1 MDLHRNES
9 ATGSPA
15 GDAVHQA
22 SDYLRSH
29 SMDEMADDV
38 RDNVDAVADRTR
50 DKADAVAGTV
60 REKAGE
66 VGTQA
71 SAKINDV
78 MSGTGQQLSSLA
90 QAIRK
95 HTTKGPAD
103 NATNSTADALERSGR
118 YLQDQDVDGIRGGLE
133 KMIRR
138 YPIPALLISAGIS
151 FVLARRIFR

>member
-1 MDLHRNES
+1 MDLRRNES
-9 ATGSPA
+9 ATGSHA
-15 GDAVHQA
+15 GDAAHQA

-29 SMDEMADDV
+29 SVDEMADDV

-50 DKADAVAGTV
+50 DKADEVAGTV

-66 VGTQA
+66 VGSQA

-95 HTTKGPAD
+95 HTTKDPVD
-103 NATNSTADALERSGR
+103 NATNATADALERSGR

-133 KMIRR
+133 KIIRR
-138 YPIPALLISAGIS
+138 YPIPALLISAGVS

>member
-1 MDLHRNES
+1 MDLRNNES
-9 ATGSPA
+9 ATGSHA
-15 GDAVHQA
+15 GDAAQQA
-22 SDYLRSH
+22 ADYLRSH
-29 SMDEMADDV
+29 SVDEMADDV

-50 DKADAVAGTV
+50 DKADAVADTV

-71 SAKINDV
+71 AAKINDV

-95 HTTKGPAD
+95 HTTKSPVD
-103 NATNSTADALERSGR
+103 NATNATADALERSGR

-138 YPIPALLISAGIS
+138 YPIPALLISAGVS

>member
-1 MDLHRNES
+1 MDLRRNES
-9 ATGSPA
+9 ATGSHA
-15 GDAVHQA
+15 GDAAHQA
-22 SDYLRSH
+22 ADYLRSH
-29 SMDEMADDV
+29 SVDEMADDV

-95 HTTKGPAD
+95 HTTKNPVD
-103 NATNSTADALERSGR
+103 NATNATADALERSGH

-138 YPIPALLISAGIS
+138 YPIPALLISAGVS